1 MNGKQ
6 RIADITE
13 SQLEKLLI
21 ALGKKTKKDEILKLH
36 AKIDLGTEKVM
47 IARNANINQG
57 LSSNGLLTPTP
68 TIPTTSSM
76 PSINFR
82 NPESFRFRRNQKDQ
96 HKDITNDAFH

>member
-6 RIADITE
+6 TVADITE

-21 ALGKKTKKDEILKLH
+21 ALGKRSSKDEILKLH
-36 AKIDLGTEKVM
+36 TKLDITTEKVM

-68 TIPTTSSM
+68 TISTTNSM

-82 NPESFRFRRNQKDQ
+82 NPESFRFRRTQKDQ
-96 HKDITNDAFH
+96 HKDTTNEAF